1 MTLSRRSQEKCHERT
16 RRRSLPASLRYPL
29 AVKGLKALLGV
40 AMAGVVAGAFLWPA
54 PAQGFIGESS
64 RIVFF
69 HVPCAWT
76 ASLAF
81 VVAAGYSTAYLVRRH
96 RNADDVASAAVRLG
110 LLFAVLALITG
121 SLFARIMWGSY
132 WNWDPR
138 ESSFL
143 LLIFLYAAYL
153 FLRAAIDDPERRATL
168 SAAYALFSAV
178 LMPFLVFVAP
188 RVTKSLHPQTV
199 INPQGKILMDGPT
212 KAVFFSALV
221 TFSGLFFWMLSLD
234 ARAERLKRRR
244 DGGATGASPHFDGRC
259 G

>member
-1 MTLSRRSQEKCHERT
+1 MR
-16 RRRSLPASLRYPL
+16 A
-29 AVKGLKALLGV
+29 AKALFGLY
-40 AMAGVVAGAFLWPA
+40 MAAFIAGAFLWPK

-81 VVAAGYSTAYLVRRH
+81 LVAAAYSLAYLIRRRPRH
-96 RNADDVASAAVRLG
+96 DAIADAAVRLG
-110 LLFAVLALITG
+110 LLFAVLALVTG

-153 FLRAAIDDPERRATL
+153 FLRSAIEDPERRGKIA
-168 SAAYALFSAV
+168 AAYALFAAV
-178 LMPFLVFVAP
+178 LMPFLTFVAP
-188 RVTKSLHPQTV
+188 RVTQSLHPQTV

-212 KAVFFSALV
+212 KAVFFAGLIG
-221 TFSGLFFWMLSLD
+221 FSLLFLWMLSLQT
-234 ARAERLKRRR
+234 RASRLRS
-244 DGGATGASPHFDGRC
+244 AA
-259 G
+259 